1 MTIIAV
7 TGTNG
12 KTTTCNLIHQIF
24 TEAGKR
30 TGMITT
36 VNFKIV
42 NEERANEFKQ
52 TTLSPFLMQRLLRDM
67 VKARCEV
74 AIIEVTSHAM
84 IQSRMWGINVDTA
97 VFTNLSHDHLD
108 YHGTMEEYKAAK
120 GRLFNELNVAKRK
133 PGVPKMTVI
142 NQDDAEQEYF
152 ARFPADHQFMFGVQ
166 KGTYN
171 ARNLEARPDGTTF
184 QIKIPNGE
192 EVVNFKI
199 PGRMNVYNAL
209 AAATVGVAH
218 HISLGTIKTA
228 LEKMQAVP
236 GRLETINEGQ
246 PYTVVVDYAHAADAL
261 EQLLTLFREVTSGKL
276 YLVFGATGD
285 RDKSKRPRMGEIADK
300 YADFIVLTND
310 DPYTEDPKS
319 IAQMVRVG
327 IHRNEGDRFWQVL
340 NRREAIRLALSLA
353 EKGDAVLVAGKGAE
367 LYQVVG
373 KDKIPHDDR
382 QVVRELLARSIDI
395 ELPK

>member
-1 MTIIAV
+1 MKDFVKSFLSDRHPLRILYHRVMAVLAAIFFRFPANEMTVIAV

-42 NEERANEFKQ
+42 KEERANEFKQ

-74 AIIEVTSHAM
+74 AVIEVTSHAM

-120 GRLFNELNVAKRK
+120 GRLFNELNVSARK
-133 PGVPKMTVI
+133 SGVPKMTVI

-152 ARFPADHQFMFGVQ
+152 SRFPADHQFMFGIQ

-184 QIKIPNGE
+184 MIKIPNGE

-218 HISLGTIKTA
+218 HIALPTIKTA

-261 EQLLTLFREVTSGKL
+261 EQLLTLFREVTAGKL

-300 YADFIVLTND
+300 YADFIVL
-310 DPYTEDPKS
+310 
-319 IAQMVRVG
+319 
-327 IHRNEGDRFWQVL
+327 
-340 NRREAIRLALSLA
+340 
-353 EKGDAVLVAGKGAE
+353 
-367 LYQVVG
+367 
-373 KDKIPHDDR
+373 
-382 QVVRELLARSIDI
+382 
-395 ELPK
+395 